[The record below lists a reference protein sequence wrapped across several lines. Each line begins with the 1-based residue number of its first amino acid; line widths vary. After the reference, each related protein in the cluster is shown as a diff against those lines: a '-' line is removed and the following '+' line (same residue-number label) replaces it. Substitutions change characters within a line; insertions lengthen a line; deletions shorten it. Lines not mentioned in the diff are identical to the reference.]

1 MIIRKANVDDI
12 TKISNLYCEL
22 IETMSK
28 LQPYFFK
35 ESRQDEIFIKSMIEN
50 DNSEIFISCENDEII
65 GFSLVQEQETP
76 PYNMIEY
83 HKFGY
88 IFDIIVSSDY
98 KSNGIGKK
106 LINECKNWCK
116 ERNLEYV
123 QLSVLDNNESAIK
136 FYESQ
141 NFKKQMITMYSR
153 L

>member
-12 TKISNLYCEL
+12 SKISNLYCEL
-22 IETMSK
+22 IKTISK

-35 ESRQDEIFIKSMIEN
+35 ESRQDEMFIKSMIEN
-50 DNSEIFISCENDEII
+50 DNSEIFISCENNKII
-65 GFSLVQEQETP
+65 GFSVVQEQETP
-76 PYNMIEY
+76 PYNMVEY
-83 HKFGY
+83 HKYGY
-88 IFDIIVSSDY
+88 IFDIIVSSSY
-98 KSNGIGKK
+98 KSNGIGRE

-123 QLSVLDNNESAIK
+123 QLRVLDNNESAIK

-141 NFKKQMITMYSR
+141 NFEKQMITMYSK